1 MEIIKICKNDCQK
14 LLKAARMG
22 NFDGVTLSRTE
33 MFVGAVCMLIFAF
46 AYLAITQLLI
56 AYFREAVT
64 LWLFLAVILVVLS
77 IIGFFSLFAM
87 RLSTLGYKSRSIF
100 WLLAFNA
107 FLIYYGCIED
117 RLIPHVLF
125 AIGIFSFVTSLLY
138 LFAVCMLSWPNLMN
152 KGMRHID

>member
-46 AYLAITQLLI
+46 AYLA
-56 AYFREAVT
+56 
-64 LWLFLAVILVVLS
+64 
-77 IIGFFSLFAM
+77 M

-117 RLIPHVLF
+117 RLIPHILF